1 MMMEGGETSDTR
13 MQDLDSADDGFTQT
27 VFSWT
32 LEDISNEN
40 LYKVLYSHSV
50 TVYVDCRLMVKTR
63 SSTSPSASSKAMN
76 PKNKSKETMSEG
88 SDSGES
94 DLSSKRKRN
103 NAGSKKGKSADRL
116 LKKMKQVVEEDDV
129 EYDSDDL
136 EIGVPDSTSK
146 NGKEMWF
153 KFGCEN
159 FRFSL
164 AEFAVI
170 TGLLCNGD
178 NDMKKYAKRENA
190 FVDKYFFEQQVTH
203 GAVEQRFMFSGFKSD
218 EYAVKMAIL
227 YLLTN
232 GLICSPAVKKVF
244 DELMNIVGLGE
255 YDSFPWE
262 KINDD
267 DLVLTNE
274 EELVVEVEK
283 VEDEMLV
290 DNKVEEVL
298 DDTIVEN
305 KNDGGSQPT
314 FDIMCFITSQPSDD
328 NGNDDKK
335 EVVDD
340 DHEMFKNGSNKLRE
354 DNNDG
359 DDKGIGGDE
368 VGAKEVKGGGNVGAS
383 SGGVSAGE
391 SAVKEGE
398 EVVGGGVNEKVADDK
413 VIYDETKECTV
424 AVTKKLGDS
433 QGTED
438 SITLFTLEKINDI
451 EEKIAKVFLCSCLV
465 IVMDY

>member
-1 MMMEGGETSDTR
+1 M
-13 MQDLDSADDGFTQT
+13 
-27 VFSWT
+27 
-32 LEDISNEN
+32 
-40 LYKVLYSHSV
+40 LYL
-50 TVYVDCRLMVKTR
+50 
-63 SSTSPSASSKAMN
+63 
-76 PKNKSKETMSEG
+76 G
-88 SDSGES
+88 
-94 DLSSKRKRN
+94 
-103 NAGSKKGKSADRL
+103 
-116 LKKMKQVVEEDDV
+116 
-129 EYDSDDL
+129 
-136 EIGVPDSTSK
+136 
-146 NGKEMWF
+146 
-153 KFGCEN
+153 
-159 FRFSL
+159 RFSL

-232 GLICSPAVKKVF
+232 GLICSPAVKKV
-244 DELMNIVGLGE
+244 
-255 YDSFPWE
+255 
-262 KINDD
+262 
-267 DLVLTNE
+267 
-274 EELVVEVEK
+274 EK

-290 DNKVEEVL
+290 DNKCNVEEVL

-451 EEKIAKVFLCSCLV
+451 EEKIAKGKVLHNEIMAPNQRNNAKETNHDHQIIFLCTYRYERVTDMLPCTLSSYLVLYVDFSLLLVVRLGKAEEDDEDNYLGSFVYPLLEETRAQLYSSMDTLHHRLPYAKAVAFEKKFIKFKLITGGTDSMIKLCLET
-465 IVMDY
+465 